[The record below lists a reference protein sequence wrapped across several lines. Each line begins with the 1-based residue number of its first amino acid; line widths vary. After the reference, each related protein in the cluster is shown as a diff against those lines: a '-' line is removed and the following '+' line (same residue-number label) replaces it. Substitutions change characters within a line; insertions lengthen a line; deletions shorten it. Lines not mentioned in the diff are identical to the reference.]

1 MHYKFPKKIDKIIRR
16 IKHAVL
22 PKKLFF
28 RTLLMILLPLL
39 AVQIVSIWTFFDVNW
54 GRVGRS
60 LSNNVAQDI
69 YVLVNLVNQDISNKT
84 NIAEIE
90 KMSSDIFGID
100 MHYYDQS
107 SKPSAYKKIKKGK
120 KIITNFLKDSLKTK
134 FANNGKAFLY
144 RGTGD
149 KNIIVVIE
157 QEHGLFQFSV
167 PEKKFFTSSMF
178 AFIIWMSITS
188 VLMFIIV
195 SLFLRIQVRSIS
207 DLAKVAEDFGKGE
220 ENSKFKPYGS
230 EEVRSAGLAF
240 IKMRE
245 RIVRQVSE
253 RTQMLA
259 GISHDL
265 RTPLSRMKLEM
276 ALIPNGPDK
285 EGFLK
290 DIFEMEQMLD
300 GYISFVSKGTG
311 EKTST
316 ININNMISEILKG
329 FRSKKALV
337 SYFAPDK
344 TPLFKAREQSLKRAL
359 TNIIGNAFYYGKTIV
374 VRLETNNNN
383 FEIMVEDDGPG
394 IPKEKREDVFKA
406 FYRIDGSRNKET
418 GGVGLGL
425 AIAKDIIL
433 AHGGSIELGESKGL
447 KGLKVFITLPL

>member
-1 MHYKFPKKIDKIIRR
+1 MK
-16 IKHAVL
+16 
-22 PKKLFF
+22 
-28 RTLLMILLPLL
+28 
-39 AVQIVSIWTFFDVNW
+39 
-54 GRVGRS
+54 
-60 LSNNVAQDI
+60 
-69 YVLVNLVNQDISNKT
+69 
-84 NIAEIE
+84 
-90 KMSSDIFGID
+90 
-100 MHYYDQS
+100 YYDQS
-107 SKPSAYKKIKKGK
+107 SKPSAYKKITKGK
-120 KIITNFLKDSLKTK
+120 KLITNFLKNSLKEK
-134 FANNGKAFLY
+134 FKDGSKTFLY

-149 KNIIVVIE
+149 KNIIAVIE
-157 QEHGLFQFSV
+157 QEQGLFQFSV
-167 PEKKFFTSSMF
+167 PEKKIFTSSMF

-220 ENSKFKPYGS
+220 DNSKFKPYGS
-230 EEVRSAGLAF
+230 EAVRSAGLAF

-344 TPLFKAREQSLKRAL
+344 TPLLKAREQSLKRAL

-394 IPKEKREDVFKA
+394 IPKDKREDVFKA